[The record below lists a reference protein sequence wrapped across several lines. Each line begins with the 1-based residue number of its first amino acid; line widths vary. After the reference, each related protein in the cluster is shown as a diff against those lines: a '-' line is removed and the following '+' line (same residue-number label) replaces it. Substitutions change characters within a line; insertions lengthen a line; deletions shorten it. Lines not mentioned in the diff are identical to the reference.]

1 MVKQLIKKNIIRILV
16 SLFIVVICALIWRT
30 ELKNAHSG
38 YQEVY
43 VAASEGGG
51 DFTASFDTVD
61 HIVLCAENAGY
72 GTEDISGINITVAIS
87 EAGSSDILYT
97 LDANNLSVH
106 VNGYTSIDGTYFSG
120 LPINLTPGTSYHL
133 AYFVTGVPEE
143 AQDMTLSFMLYGPK
157 QSTNRASALFIAAV
171 IVILLVVVWSRR
183 SSYRS
188 VVILWAAAMAM
199 TLFVMPAVMSDNAAE
214 RQGFAQSYARSGY
227 LLGKETTN
235 EDGYA
240 YIEEDG
246 IRNMGYVS
254 YAVPILRFWSDDS
267 YGNNLSTG
275 AVSALFDADGVSLNL
290 LQIPA
295 TLGIGIC
302 RLLGAS
308 FKNIMVTGWIINA
321 VISAVILA
329 IALRISKDNE
339 FGKLIQLLMFW
350 PGMSILLY
358 SYTTRGIVFALLILI
373 MSIVRTKVQ
382 NDTYML
388 RTIPCCVATILAMFI
403 AVTGPSLGN
412 AGVYI
417 AFYLPAFIGVFGLY
431 RIIRYGKISE
441 NKSDYHLLLMASAV
455 FNLWVWGYHCM
466 NI

>member
-1 MVKQLIKKNIIRILV
+1 MVKQLIKKNIIRILI
-16 SLFIVVICALIWRT
+16 SLFIVVTCALIWRT

-43 VAASEGGG
+43 VVASEGGG
-51 DFTASFDTVD
+51 DFTASFDTVN
-61 HIVLCAENAGY
+61 HIVICAENAGY

-87 EAGSSDILYT
+87 EVGSSDILYI
-97 LDANNLSVH
+97 LDSENLSVH
-106 VNGYTSIDGTYFSG
+106 VNGYTSTDGTYFSG
-120 LPINLTPGTSYHL
+120 LPINLTPGASYHL

-143 AQDMTLSFMLYGPK
+143 VTDMALSFMLYGPE
-157 QSTNRASALFIAAV
+157 QSTNRASALIIAAV
-171 IVILLVVVWSRR
+171 IVILLAVVWSNL

-188 VVILWAAAMAM
+188 VLILWAAAMAM
-199 TLFVMPAVMSDNAAE
+199 TLFIMPAVMSDNAAE
-214 RQGFAQSYARSGY
+214 RQGFAQSYVRSGY

-254 YAVPILRFWSDDS
+254 YAVPILRFWTDDS

-275 AVSALFDADGVSLNL
+275 IVSALFDTGGGSINI

-295 TLGIGIC
+295 TLGISIC
-302 RLLGAS
+302 RLSGAS
-308 FKNIMVTGWIINA
+308 FKCIMVTGWIINA

-329 IALRISKDNE
+329 IAIRISKDNE
-339 FGKLIQLLMFW
+339 FGKFIKLLMFW

-358 SYTTRGIVFALLILI
+358 SYTTRGIIFALLILI
-373 MSIVRTKVQ
+373 ISIVMTIAH

-388 RTIPCCVATILAMFI
+388 RTITAGAATIFALFI
-403 AVTGPSLGN
+403 TVTGPVLGN

-417 AFYLPAFIGVFGLY
+417 AFYLPAFIVVFGLY
-431 RIIRYGKISE
+431 RILRYGKISE
-441 NKSDYHLLLMASAV
+441 DISDYHILLMASAV

>member
-1 MVKQLIKKNIIRILV
+1 MAKQQIKKNIIRILI

-30 ELKNAHSG
+30 ELKNVHSG

-43 VAASEGGG
+43 VVASESGG

-61 HIVLCAENAGY
+61 HIVICAENTGY

-87 EAGSSDILYT
+87 ETGSSDILYT
-97 LDANNLSVH
+97 LDAENLSVH
-106 VNGYTSIDGTYFSG
+106 VNGYTSTDGTYFSG

-133 AYFVTGVPEE
+133 AYYVTGVPEE
-143 AQDMTLSFMLYGPK
+143 AADMTLSFMLYGPK
-157 QSTNRASALFIAAV
+157 QSTNRASALFVAAV
-171 IVILLVVVWSRR
+171 IVILLIVVWSKL

-199 TLFVMPAVMSDNAAE
+199 TLFVMPAVMSNNEVE
-214 RQGFAQSYARSGY
+214 RQGFAQSYVGSGY

-246 IRNMGYVS
+246 IRNIGYVS
-254 YAVPILRFWSDDS
+254 YSVPILRFWSDDS

-275 AVSALFDADGVSLNL
+275 IVSALFNAGKGSFNI

-295 TLGIGIC
+295 TLGISIC
-302 RLLGAS
+302 RLSGAS
-308 FKNIMVTGWIINA
+308 FKYIMVTGWLINA

-339 FGKLIQLLMFW
+339 FGKFIKLLMFW
-350 PGMSILLY
+350 PGVSMLLY
-358 SYTTRGIVFALLILI
+358 SYTTRGIIFALLILVI
-373 MSIVRTKVQ
+373 SIVRSRVQ
-382 NDTYML
+382 NDTNMF
-388 RTIPCCVATILAMFI
+388 RTITAGAATILAMFI
-403 AVTGPSLGN
+403 SITGPALGN

-417 AFYLPAFIGVFGLY
+417 AFYLPAFIAVFGLY
-431 RIIRYGKISE
+431 RILRYGKISQDI
-441 NKSDYHLLLMASAV
+441 SDYHILLMASAV
-455 FNLWVWGYHCM
+455 LNLWVWVYHCM